1 MNSLMFSKKE
11 MREKLQKEKDSV
23 NEKKKNDN
31 FEKEFFE
38 EQLRNL
44 QGQIEN
50 EKKLNYILKKEH
62 DVK

>member
-1 MNSLMFSKKE
+1 MFSKKE

-50 EKKLNYILKKEH
+50 EKKLNYILKK
-62 DVK
+62 

>member
-1 MNSLMFSKKE
+1 MFSKKE